1 MPLLI
6 AEAAKL
12 SNDVLLQGII
22 DSVVKES
29 PILRVLPFTE
39 IVGNGLTYNRVNAYP
54 TAAFYAVGDDW
65 AEGPPTFTQLTASLA
80 ILGGDADV
88 SNYIKKTRS
97 NIQDIE
103 AAIIALKAQA
113 LATKFEDTFV
123 NGLVSGDANSFN
135 GIDYLTVSGQT
146 ASMGAD
152 GLMLSLNK
160 IDEMCDLIRPGKPDL
175 LLMSRRSRR
184 RIRILAR
191 AAGTN
196 LTIGQGK
203 LGEQVEYWGDIPIY
217 INDWISDAKT
227 VGTGTTC
234 STIYAMKLGEGA
246 VCGLSAPGLMEVEKI
261 GTLELKDATRT
272 RIKWYCSLA
281 CFCTLSLAKLTG
293 ILDT

>member
-1 MPLLI
+1 MALLI

-12 SNDVLLQGII
+12 SNDILLKGVIDTVL
-22 DSVVKES
+22 KES
-29 PILRVLPFTE
+29 PILRVLPFAE
-39 IVGNGLTYNRVNAYP
+39 IVGNTLTYNRVNAYP
-54 TAAFYAVGDDW
+54 TVAFYAVGDDW
-65 AEGPPTFTQLTASLA
+65 AATDPTFTQLTAALA
-80 ILGGDADV
+80 IMGGDADV

-103 AAIIALKAQA
+103 AAVITLKAQA
-113 LATKFEDTFV
+113 CANKFEDTFV

-135 GIDYLTVSGQT
+135 GIDYLCASGQKV
-146 ASMGAD
+146 SMGAD
-152 GLMLSLNK
+152 GLMLSLAK
-160 IDEMCDLIRPGKPDL
+160 LDEMVDLIRPGKADL

-184 RIRILAR
+184 RIRTLAR

-203 LGEQVEYWGDIPIY
+203 LGEQVEFWGDIPIY
-217 INDWISDAKT
+217 VNDWISDAKT
-227 VGTGTTC
+227 VGAGTTC
-234 STIYAMKLGEGA
+234 STIYALKLGEGA
-246 VCGLSAPGLMEVEKI
+246 VCGLSAPGLMEIEKI

-281 CFCTLSLAKLTG
+281 SFCTLSLAALIG